1 MSTKNLPTRKGPNS
15 YHHGDLREALITTAM
30 EMVEQQGAE
39 IVTFSA
45 LAKKLGVSQAA
56 PYRHFPDRDALL
68 TILATKG
75 FLSFTDSFHKAI
87 KTPSDTSQLN
97 LLAHAHLKFGTE
109 RSGIYRLMFESHY
122 LHDAVIGSDLQ
133 QAVDENF
140 NLLLDTLGRTSD
152 VNGRDRIA
160 IKLAVAVHGIVMF
173 AEHGFLP
180 PKIREVSLSELVD
193 ELVRDAEIAI
203 KAIASSQLRE
213 LESQ

>member
-1 MSTKNLPTRKGPNS
+1 MSTKQTPARKGPNS
-15 YHHGDLREALITTAM
+15 YHHGDLREALIATAM
-30 EMVEQQGAE
+30 EMVERQGAE

-75 FLSFTDSFHKAI
+75 FLAFTETFRKAL
-87 KTPSDTSQLN
+87 KVKSDTTKLGQLV
-97 LLAHAHLKFGTE
+97 HAHLKFGRQ

-122 LHDAVIGSDLQ
+122 LHDAIIGSDLQ

-140 NLLLDTLGRTSD
+140 NLLLETLGPTPD
-152 VNGRDRIA
+152 ADARDRIA
-160 IKLAVAVHGIVMF
+160 IKLTVAVHGVVMF

-180 PKIREVSLSELVD
+180 PKTRKISLTDLVSELVQ
-193 ELVRDAEIAI
+193 DAETAFAAI
-203 KAIASSQLRE
+203 V
-213 LESQ
+213 

>member
-1 MSTKNLPTRKGPNS
+1 MGYYMSTRQTPARKGQNN
-15 YHHGDLREALITTAM
+15 YHHGDLREALIATAM
-30 EMVEQQGAE
+30 KMVEQKGAE

-68 TILATKG
+68 TILATMG
-75 FLSFTDSFHKAI
+75 FLAFTDTFRKAL
-87 KTPSDTSQLN
+87 KLSSGTTKLNQLV
-97 LLAHAHLKFGTE
+97 HAHLKFGTE

-140 NLLLDTLGRTSD
+140 NLLLETLGPT
-152 VNGRDRIA
+152 VNADRRDRIA
-160 IKLAVAVHGIVMF
+160 IKLTVAVHGVVMF

-180 PKIREVSLSELVD
+180 PKTREVSLTQLVD
-193 ELVRDAEIAI
+193 ELAHDAEIAI
-203 KAIASSQLRE
+203 QAIR
-213 LESQ
+213 